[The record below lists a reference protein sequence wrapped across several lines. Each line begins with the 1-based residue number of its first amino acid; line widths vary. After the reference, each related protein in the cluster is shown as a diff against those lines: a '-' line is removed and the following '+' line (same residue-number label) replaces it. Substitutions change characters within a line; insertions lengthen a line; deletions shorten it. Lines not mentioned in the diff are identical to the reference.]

1 MQGSVKKVAVT
12 TGGGDCPGLNAV
24 IRALTLT
31 GSLRYGWEF
40 VGIEEGYEGI
50 IKYDRVVPL
59 PVERV
64 EKILA
69 QGGTILGTTNRG
81 NPFKYKNESGESNLA
96 DLVVRRLRQH
106 GVDALVAIGGDGTQ
120 SIAYGLYEKGLPV
133 VGVPKTIDNDLQ
145 ATDFTFGFD
154 TAVSIITEALDRLQT
169 TAESHQRIMVVEV
182 MGRHAG
188 WLGLYGGLAGG
199 ADVILIPE
207 IPFDIG
213 KVCEKI
219 KEIEGAGKKYS
230 IVVVSEGATPVGGKQ
245 VVQSRPGENVRLGGI
260 GHMVG
265 EQLALYTGKE
275 TRVTVLGHLQRG
287 GSPTAH
293 DRVLSIRYGVEA
305 AQMIARKE
313 FGRMV
318 CLKGSKL
325 ETVALKEVAE
335 RMKFVDPQGEMVR
348 VAKSLGVSFGD

>member
-1 MQGSVKKVAVT
+1 MYKIAIT

-24 IRALTLT
+24 IRALVLT
-31 GSLRYGWEF
+31 GVNRYGWEF

-59 PVERV
+59 PPERV
-64 EKILA
+64 EKILP

-81 NPFKYKNESGESNLA
+81 NPFKYRQDSTETNLA
-96 DLVVRRLRQH
+96 DLVIERLKHHQ
-106 GVDALVAIGGDGTQ
+106 VDVLVTIGGDGTQ
-120 SIAYGLYEKGLPV
+120 SISYGLFEKGMPV
-133 VGVPKTIDNDLQ
+133 VGIPKTIDNDLE

-219 KEIEGAGKKYS
+219 KEIELAGKKYS
-230 IVVVSEGATPVGGKQ
+230 IVVVSEGATPLGGKQ
-245 VVQSRPGENVRLGGI
+245 VTQNRPGENSRLGGI
-260 GHMVG
+260 GQVVG
-265 EQLALYTGKE
+265 EQLALCTGKE

-293 DRVLSIRYGVEA
+293 DRVLSVRFGVEA
-305 AQMIARKE
+305 ANMIARKE

-318 CLKGSKL
+318 CLKGSGL
-325 ETVALKEVAE
+325 ASVQLKEVAQ
-335 RMKFVDPQGEMVR
+335 RMKFVNGQGEMVQA
-348 VAKSLGVSFGD
+348 AKALGVSFGD